1 VITLGGK
8 EEKNYI
14 ISTIVENK
22 PGVLYRA
29 SNMFRKRAFNIDSIS
44 VGPTERKDLARMT
57 ITINGDE
64 PTVEQLVKQLGKLID
79 VIKISVLNPQN
90 TVMRELALIK
100 LHVADA
106 KARSDIINYVNIFR
120 GRIVDV
126 SIGSMMI
133 EITGTPD
140 KIDAFLTL
148 ATTFGI
154 KEIARTG
161 ITALVRG

>member
-1 VITLGGK
+1 MIVI

-29 SNMFRKRAFNIDSIS
+29 SNMFRRRGFNIDSIS

-57 ITINGDE
+57 ITINGDDT
-64 PTVEQLVKQLGKLID
+64 TVEQLVKQLSKLID
-79 VIKISVLNPQN
+79 VIKVSVLSPKN
-90 TVMRELALIK
+90 TVVRELALIK

-106 KARSDIINYVNIFR
+106 KARSEIINYANIFR
-120 GRIVDV
+120 GRIIDV
-126 SIGSMMI
+126 APGSMVV
-133 EITGTPD
+133 EVTGTPD
-140 KIDAFLTL
+140 KIDAFLNL

-161 ITALVRG
+161 ITALIRG

>member
-1 VITLGGK
+1 LGGK

>member
-1 VITLGGK
+1 MEKK

-64 PTVEQLVKQLGKLID
+64 PIVEQLVKQLGKLID

-90 TVMRELALIK
+90 TVIRELALIK

-106 KARSDIINYVNIFR
+106 KARSDIINFVNIFR

-126 SIGSMMI
+126 SIGSMMV

>member
-1 VITLGGK
+1 MTLEKK

-64 PTVEQLVKQLGKLID
+64 PIVEQLVKQLSKLID

-90 TVMRELALIK
+90 TVIRELALIK

-106 KARSDIINYVNIFR
+106 KARSDIINFVNIFR

>member
-1 VITLGGK
+1 MIMEEK

-14 ISTIVENK
+14 LSIIVENQ

-29 SNMFRKRAFNIDSIS
+29 SNMFRKRGFNIDSIS

-57 ITINGDE
+57 ITINGDDT
-64 PTVEQLVKQLGKLID
+64 TVEQLVKQLSKLID
-79 VIKISVLNPQN
+79 VIKISVLNSKN
-90 TVMRELALIK
+90 TVVRELALVK
-100 LHVADA
+100 LHVPDA
-106 KARSDIINYVNIFR
+106 KARSDVINYANIFR
-120 GRIVDV
+120 GRIIDV
-126 SIGSMMI
+126 TPGSMVV
-133 EITGTPD
+133 EVTGTPD

-161 ITALVRG
+161 VTALIRG

>member
-1 VITLGGK
+1 MTLEKK

-64 PTVEQLVKQLGKLID
+64 PIVEQLVKQLGKLID

-90 TVMRELALIK
+90 TVIRELALIK

-106 KARSDIINYVNIFR
+106 KARSDIINFVNIFR

-126 SIGSMMI
+126 SIGSMMV

>member
-1 VITLGGK
+1 M
-8 EEKNYI
+8 EEKQVKNYI

-22 PGVLYRA
+22 PGVLHRA
-29 SNMFRKRAFNIDSIS
+29 SNMFRKRGFNIDSIS
-44 VGPTERKDLARMT
+44 VGPTEHKDLARMT

-64 PTVEQLVKQLGKLID
+64 TTVEQLVKQLSKLID
-79 VIKISVLNPQN
+79 VIKISVLNPQSS
-90 TVMRELALIK
+90 VIRELALIK
-100 LHVADA
+100 LHVPDA
-106 KARSDIINYVNIFR
+106 KARSDIINYANIFR

-126 SIGSMMI
+126 SPASITV

-140 KIDAFLTL
+140 KIDAFLSL
-148 ATTFGI
+148 ASTFGI